1 MPPIPKP
8 DPLGMPI
15 PVAYLFV
22 LRVFGFFLH
31 MLFMHMWL
39 AGLPV
44 AVALWRF
51 RPRVAERLIA
61 AMPFAMAF
69 GINAGIVPLL
79 FLQTLYPQFF
89 YPATI
94 LQAWFWFLVIPLLL
108 AAYTAVYLAAFS
120 RWRVLT
126 SLAAAI
132 LLTGIGLQFSAA
144 MALTATPDRWPG
156 LFRRTAVGG
165 AVHGFA
171 LALDLEA
178 VLRLGLMAGMA
189 MGTVAAFLAAQS
201 AFHARD
207 PIRDQIRPLVP
218 LLYGIG
224 LLVFGIAGLRYGP
237 MVAGRLP
244 GALAALAGGSMPVA
258 FLGALAYA
266 RRPGGP
272 RQRPWSCCTSGS
284 FWPTPSPGK
293 WFRQR
298 NSHDG
303 WIWRPSRCGG
313 NGGAWPC
320 SWPCWRWGSASWRGS
335 CGRPGFERGPARTR
349 AGDPSGSA
357 PGQGDG
363 EHDQPEPP
371 QRPQG
376 NRLAQQQ
383 RPVEHG
389 KAGV

>member
-22 LRVFGFFLH
+22 LKVFGFFLH

-108 AAYTAVYLAAFS
+108 AAYTAVYLAAFG

-144 MALTATPDRWPG
+144 MALTAAPDRWPG

-189 MGTVAAFLAAQS
+189 IGTVAAFLATQS

-266 RRPGGP
+266 RRPGWASATALALLHLGVLLANAVARQVVQAAELARWVDLEALPMRGEWGSVALFLAMLALGIGVLAWILRTAWVRTRPGP
-272 RQRPWSCCTSGS
+272 HEGGG
-284 FWPTPSPGK
+284 SPG
-293 WFRQR
+293 
-298 NSHDG
+298 
-303 WIWRPSRCGG
+303 I
-313 NGGAWPC
+313 
-320 SWPCWRWGSASWRGS
+320 SAG
-335 CGRPGFERGPARTR
+335 PG
-349 AGDPSGSA
+349 
-357 PGQGDG
+357 
-363 EHDQPEPP
+363 
-371 QRPQG
+371 
-376 NRLAQQQ
+376 
-383 RPVEHG
+383 
-389 KAGV
+389 